1 MPTGNKRAV
10 EETTGS
16 RWACMNCGSCESRVI
31 DSRGVAKSVI
41 RRRRR
46 CVKCGERETSYEIP
60 GEKWKELEAVVNASR
75 QLILRTSAIAEI
87 VAENSELILAFNGI
101 VPKRGKKF
109 EVDE

>member
-1 MPTGNKRAV
+1 
-10 EETTGS
+10 
-16 RWACMNCGSCESRVI
+16 
-31 DSRGVAKSVI
+31 
-41 RRRRR
+41 
-46 CVKCGERETSYEIP
+46 
-60 GEKWKELEAVVNASR
+60 VNASR